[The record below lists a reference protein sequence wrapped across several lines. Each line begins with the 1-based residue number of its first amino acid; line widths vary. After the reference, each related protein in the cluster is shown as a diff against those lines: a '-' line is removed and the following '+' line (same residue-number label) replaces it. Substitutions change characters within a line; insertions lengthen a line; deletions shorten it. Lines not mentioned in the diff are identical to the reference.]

1 MTWTSDYGAQSACVK
16 GVGTSGLKG
25 LEPSYYY
32 ILFTRAHM
40 RARASKG
47 EMWQKIHSKPS
58 ILPDA
63 LYIVHKIQRDN
74 FRAGRTPPR
83 AS

>member
-16 GVGTSGLKG
+16 GVGAS
-25 LEPSYYY
+25 EPNYCS

-58 ILPDA
+58 ILSDA
-63 LYIVHKIQRDN
+63 L
-74 FRAGRTPPR
+74 
-83 AS
+83 